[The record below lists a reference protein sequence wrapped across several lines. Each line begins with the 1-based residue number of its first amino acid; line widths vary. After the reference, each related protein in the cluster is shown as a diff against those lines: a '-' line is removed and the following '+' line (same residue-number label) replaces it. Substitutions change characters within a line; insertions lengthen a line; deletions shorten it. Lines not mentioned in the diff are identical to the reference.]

1 MTTSLNSSVLPVQV
15 LPESPMSFRS
25 GFLVALTVF
34 VLLAAFTGV
43 LSQVCFGGIAPG
55 MAWWQ
60 GAAVFVE
67 PPVRDL
73 GEIAAGETVTV
84 EFRLRSLRTG
94 PVRIVG
100 ATPDCSCVVV
110 AGLPLDLDNQGQGK
124 LAIKFRPNANEVG
137 QDVSRVIPLHLN
149 VDSVATAL
157 VIRARVK
164 SSSTGEH

>member
-1 MTTSLNSSVLPVQV
+1 MTTSLNSPVLPVQA
-15 LPESPMSFRS
+15 LPESPLSFRA
-25 GFLVALTVF
+25 GFLVAMAVF
-34 VLLAAFTGV
+34 VVLASFTGV
-43 LSQVCFGGIAPG
+43 LSHVCFGGIKPG

-60 GAAVFVE
+60 GAAVFIE

-84 EFRLRSLRTG
+84 EFQLRSLRSG

-100 ATPDCSCVVV
+100 ATPDCSCIVV
-110 AGLPLDLDNQGQGK
+110 AGLPLDLDDRGRGK
-124 LAIKFRPNANEVG
+124 LAIRFRPNANEIG

-157 VIRARVK
+157 FIQARVK
-164 SSSTGEH
+164 SSSKGDH

>member
-1 MTTSLNSSVLPVQV
+1 MATSLNPPVLPAQAP
-15 LPESPMSFRS
+15 PESPLSFRA
-25 GFLVALTVF
+25 GFLVAMAVF
-34 VLLAAFTGV
+34 AVLASFTGV
-43 LSQVCFGGIAPG
+43 LSHVCFGGIAPG

-73 GEIAAGETVTV
+73 GEIAGGETVTV
-84 EFRLRSLRTG
+84 EFQLRSLRTG

-110 AGLPLDLDNQGQGK
+110 DGLPLDLDDQGLGK
-124 LAIKFRPNANEVG
+124 LTINFRPNANEVG
-137 QDVSRVIPLHLN
+137 QDVTRVIPLHLN

>member
-1 MTTSLNSSVLPVQV
+1 MATSLNPPVLPAQAP
-15 LPESPMSFRS
+15 PESQLSFRS
-25 GFLVALTVF
+25 GFLVALAVF
-34 VLLAAFTGV
+34 VVLASITGV
-43 LSQVCFGGIAPG
+43 LSQVWFGGIAPG

-84 EFRLRSLRTG
+84 EFRLHSLRSG

-110 AGLPLDLDNQGQGK
+110 DGLPLDLNDQGQGK
-124 LAIKFRPNANEVG
+124 LAIKFRPNANEIG
-137 QDVSRVIPLHLN
+137 QAVSRVIPLHLN
-149 VDSVATAL
+149 VDSAATAL
-157 VIRARVK
+157 VIQARVK

>member
-1 MTTSLNSSVLPVQV
+1 MTTSLNSPVLPAQAP
-15 LPESPMSFRS
+15 PESPLSFRA
-25 GFLVALTVF
+25 GFFVAMAVF
-34 VLLAAFTGV
+34 VVLASITGLL
-43 LSQVCFGGIAPG
+43 SRVCFGGIAPG

-73 GEIAAGETVTV
+73 GEIAAEETVTV
-84 EFRLRSLRTG
+84 EFQLRSLRTG

-100 ATPDCSCVVV
+100 ATPDCSCVVI
-110 AGLPLDLDNQGQGK
+110 AGLPLDLDDQGRGK

-137 QDVSRVIPLHLN
+137 QDVTRVIPLHLN